1 MVATVYDEK
10 WEKDLLVDPSAVAVH
25 VVPGV
30 VAVVFFVTQAGHLG
44 RRRRRCILGGGRIPP
59 LFGRRAG
66 FVVAQSASALQSLLL
81 QYVGM
86 VLVYDLLQELSNVV
100 W

>member
-30 VAVVFFVTQAGHLG
+30 VAVVLFVAQAGHLG
-44 RRRRRCILGGGRIPP
+44 R
-59 LFGRRAG
+59 
-66 FVVAQSASALQSLLL
+66 
-81 QYVGM
+81 
-86 VLVYDLLQELSNVV
+86 
-100 W
+100 